1 MGAALQV
8 AGCFVEWFGIPFSAD
23 DINKYELR
31 TGDHRCQQIA
41 ESLVMLVS
49 LRAWRHRWCARRLQV
64 CYVGDNKGVLRQL
77 LAMRSKSAIQNSIVR
92 ELALDLCKGN
102 YWPSNIESEFLR
114 GSDNV
119 VADMLSRRYQPGFVF
134 HLPVCLVHAKE
145 VKLERR
151 DQSYYHL

>member
-1 MGAALQV
+1 MTSTSTSSVLATIDASRLLSLLSCCCRSGPGVV
-8 AGCFVEWFGIPFSAD
+8 AGVPAD
-23 DINKYELR
+23 F
-31 TGDHRCQQIA
+31 
-41 ESLVMLVS
+41 
-49 LRAWRHRWCARRLQV
+49 QV

-77 LAMRSKSAIQNSIVR
+77 LAMRSKSAIQNSIAR
-92 ELALDLCKGN
+92 GLALDLCKGN